1 MRDELE
7 RLKIA
12 SAERIAGAKIGA
24 EVAERQADRDVKD
37 RKISADQEAKGAEIG
52 RKIAD
57 DLMRPS

>member
-1 MRDELE
+1 MRDDLE
-7 RLKIA
+7 RLKIS

-24 EVAERQADRDVKD
+24 EVAERQSDRDVKD

-57 DLMRPS
+57 DLLKPS